1 MAENIFTDLG
11 RIIEQVGKDKGIDR
25 QVVIDAVI
33 QGMLVAARKKWGTY
47 REIEAQYNEESGE
60 VELFEFKEVVKDEDF
75 VDEEVEI
82 KMTEALELDPDAQIN
97 DTIGTK
103 LESGDLGR
111 IAAQT
116 AKQIITQRV
125 RDAERDIIFN
135 EFEQRKGEIAS
146 GIARRVE
153 RGAIV
158 VDLGRTE
165 AYIPPREQIPGEQ
178 YKPGDRLQGYI
189 ADVRQTTRGP
199 QIIMS
204 RADERYLVKLFE
216 MEVPEIYDG
225 IVEIMAAAREPGQR
239 AKIAVRSKDSSVD
252 PVGACVGMKGS
263 RVQNI
268 VQELRG
274 EKIDIVN
281 FEEDATAFV
290 CNGLAPAEISKV
302 FVDEVNRSMEVVVP
316 DHQLSLAIG
325 RKGQNVRLAAKL
337 TKWKIDI
344 LSESSAAQKSADA
357 TFNLM
362 LIPGMTETM
371 AQNIFQSGFS
381 SFQAIAESAVDE
393 VMAIP
398 GYDTEE
404 KARAL
409 VDTAQAVIDKYE
421 AEGKPVPAAPKAS
434 GAEAASS
441 GVGLSGGSAKSKAE
455 ERLKE
460 ELSQL
465 KQQEAQEQK
474 NETND
479 KE

>member
-1 MAENIFTDLG
+1 
-11 RIIEQVGKDKGIDR
+11 
-25 QVVIDAVI
+25 
-33 QGMLVAARKKWGTY
+33 
-47 REIEAQYNEESGE
+47 
-60 VELFEFKEVVKDEDF
+60 
-75 VDEEVEI
+75 
-82 KMTEALELDPDAQIN
+82 
-97 DTIGTK
+97 
-103 LESGDLGR
+103 
-111 IAAQT
+111 
-116 AKQIITQRV
+116 
-125 RDAERDIIFN
+125 
-135 EFEQRKGEIAS
+135 
-146 GIARRVE
+146 
-153 RGAIV
+153 
-158 VDLGRTE
+158 
-165 AYIPPREQIPGEQ
+165 
-178 YKPGDRLQGYI
+178 
-189 ADVRQTTRGP
+189 
-199 QIIMS
+199 
-204 RADERYLVKLFE
+204 
-216 MEVPEIYDG
+216 G

-302 FVDEVNRSMEVVVP
+302 FVDEINRSMEVVVP

-381 SFQAIAESAVDE
+381 SFQSIAESAVDE

-409 VDTAQAVIDKYE
+409 VDSAQAVIDKYE
-421 AEGKPVPAAPKAS
+421 AEGKPIPAAPKAS
-434 GAEAASS
+434 GEVSVS
-441 GVGLSGGSAKSKAE
+441 GAGLTGGSAKSKAE

-465 KQQEAQEQK
+465 KQQEAQETEQK
-474 NETND
+474 ND